1 MEDLEELEEIRKK
14 KIKEIQKSMERR
26 SYPSK
31 PFDVTDSNV
40 DETVSKYPL
49 VVIDCWAE
57 WCGPCKK
64 IAPAIEELASEYQG
78 KAVFAK
84 LDVDNNQESAK
95 KFGISSIPT
104 LLIFKNKVLIDYII
118 GAVSKQDIIKRLQP
132 HM

>member
-1 MEDLEELEEIRKK
+1 MEDSEELEEIRKK

-84 LDVDNNQESAK
+84 LDVDNNQESTK

>member
-1 MEDLEELEEIRKK
+1 
-14 KIKEIQKSMERR
+14 MERR

>member
-1 MEDLEELEEIRKK
+1 MEDSEELEEIRKK